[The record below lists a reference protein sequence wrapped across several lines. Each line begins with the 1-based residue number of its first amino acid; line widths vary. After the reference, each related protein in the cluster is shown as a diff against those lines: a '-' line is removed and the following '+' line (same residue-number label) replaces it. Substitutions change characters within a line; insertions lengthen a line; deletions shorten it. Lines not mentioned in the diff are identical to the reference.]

1 MRVRINDLA
10 FDTAELPVGF
20 LGVEQEPQVIRDIG
34 EQRRRNLQ
42 NATRY
47 IYNGWYRMGVGWNRA
62 DRATGRGVDAGN
74 GVPLLRDRTGELV
87 AGRWLRAVYG

>member
-62 DRATGRGVDAGN
+62 ARNDSHTLYIRRVYHVLKLGSV
-74 GVPLLRDRTGELV
+74 VGEEV
-87 AGRWLRAVYG
+87 A